1 MNKSTVLGGGSWGTA
16 LARELANKGIDTTLY
31 IRDEKQVEELKSTG
45 MNNKYLPGVEL
56 PNNLKYTSDFDEA
69 IRESKFIISAVPTGA
84 VRETFKKLSGKLDKD
99 TIIINVAK
107 GIEQGTLMRISEIS
121 KELLS
126 ENRFVALSGPTHAEE
141 VVLDFPS
148 TIVAASED
156 MDAAQLVQ
164 NLFMSNTLRV
174 YTNDDLVGVELAGA
188 LKNIIA
194 LAIGMLDGLG
204 FGDNT
209 KAALMTRGISEI
221 SRLGVRMGALP
232 STFFGLAGIGDLI
245 VTCTSIHSRN
255 RRCGILIGS
264 GKSIEEATKE
274 VGMVVEGIKTT
285 SAAKQL
291 ADKYSVDMP
300 ITNIL
305 YQVLYENKDVK
316 SSTDDLMLRDKKHE
330 MEGLF
335 RG

>member
-245 VTCTSIHSRN
+245 VTCTSMHSRN

-264 GKSIEEATKE
+264 GKSIKEATKE

>member
-245 VTCTSIHSRN
+245 VTCTSMHSRN

>member
-16 LARELANKGIDTTLY
+16 LAREIANKGIETTLY

-245 VTCTSIHSRN
+245 VTCTSMHSRN

-264 GKSIEEATKE
+264 GKSIKEATKE

-291 ADKYSVDMP
+291 ADKYLVDMP